1 MLKYN
6 EILQEG
12 STPVWDDVVFIPP
25 GFDISTDP
33 TKQQADA
40 AK

>member
-1 MLKYN
+1 M
-6 EILQEG
+6 LQEG

-33 TKQQADA
+33 TKQ
-40 AK
+40 